1 MPKPYKYYHIYNHT
15 NGFGNIFKSDENYRF
30 FLEKHKLYISPVAG
44 TFAYCLIPNHFHL
57 LIKIKSE
64 EELKGVLSGGK
75 NPQGLTK
82 LHPEQNIKGFEAVS
96 RKNPQGLTEPKPLQ
110 NLEGFEVGDGKNHQG
125 FTEPKPLQNLEGFE
139 MGDGVYNKLT
149 GQQFSKRFVYLTI
162 EKLIYRVQINS

>member
-1 MPKPYKYYHIYNHT
+1 MIIKSIIFEFHEYIIKINNKNNLPESSKYYHIHHHA
-15 NGFGNIFKSDENYRF
+15 NGFENIFKSEENYRF
-30 FLEKHKLYISPVAG
+30 FLEKYKFYISPVAN
-44 TFAYCLIPNHFHL
+44 TLAYCLMPNHFHF

-75 NPQGLTK
+75 NPQGL
-82 LHPEQNIKGFEAVS
+82 
-96 RKNPQGLTEPKPLQ
+96 
-110 NLEGFEVGDGKNHQG
+110 
-125 FTEPKPLQNLEGFE
+125 TEPKPLQNLEGFE